1 MPAASELIK
10 RCITIVNMFM
20 PDGILRKLRKK
31 VSEIKARKP
40 MRTPARKIAKFATS
54 LKKNLKSNLNSNLT
68 GKLASDLPSNLKKNI
83 KSKLN
88 SKLASDLTHK
98 LESKPARKP
107 SRNNMSTARRRMYLR
122 RRIAVGTALL
132 LILAI
137 AIFCV
142 ISLGKGLAAI
152 GGAFAGH
159 EVNVSRKTV
168 PDPRPVGLTPRCT
181 ARDIRLELTA
191 QSQNVPMGGG
201 IEFTERF
208 VYDGNTS
215 CLIDAS
221 NINAVLTINDGG
233 SAAQNTHGAKDNNG
247 KVAGKDNDGKN
258 DEYLSQ
264 AVWRSD
270 VCKDVPLKPL
280 LMSKGDH
287 FEKKIIWNTNA
298 TSGDNCIADSDLPKV
313 NRGTYFA
320 RIVHKRV
327 PGLRSEPV
335 IINVQ

>member
-1 MPAASELIK
+1 MPAASKLIK
-10 RCITIVNMFM
+10 QCITIVIMFM
-20 PDGILRKLRKK
+20 PDGILRKLREK

-40 MRTPARKIAKFATS
+40 MRTPARKIAKLATS
-54 LKKNLKSNLNSNLT
+54 
-68 GKLASDLPSNLKKNI
+68 LKKNI
-83 KSKLN
+83 KSKI
-88 SKLASDLTHK
+88 S
-98 LESKPARKP
+98 SKPARKP
-107 SRNNMSTARRRMYLR
+107 SIKPSSKQSRNNTSEARRRMYLR
-122 RRIAVGTALL
+122 RRIAVSTALL

-201 IEFTERF
+201 VEFTERF

-233 SAAQNTHGAKDNNG
+233 SAAQNTQGAKDNNG
-247 KVAGKDNDGKN
+247 KVVSKNNDGKNNDAKN
-258 DEYLSQ
+258 DEYLSK

-298 TSGDNCIADSDLPKV
+298 TSGDNCIADSDLPNV

>member
-1 MPAASELIK
+1 MPAASDLIK

-54 LKKNLKSNLNSNLT
+54 LKKNLKSNLNS
-68 GKLASDLPSNLKKNI
+68 KF
-83 KSKLN
+83 
-88 SKLASDLTHK
+88 ASDLTHK
-98 LESKPARKP
+98 LKSKPARKP
-107 SRNNMSTARRRMYLR
+107 SRNNMSAARRRMYLR

-137 AIFCV
+137 VIFCV

-168 PDPRPVGLTPRCT
+168 PDPRPVGLTPRCS

-201 IEFTERF
+201 VEFTERF

-233 SAAQNTHGAKDNNG
+233 SAAQNTHGAKDNNV
-247 KVAGKDNDGKN
+247 KVAGKNNDGKN